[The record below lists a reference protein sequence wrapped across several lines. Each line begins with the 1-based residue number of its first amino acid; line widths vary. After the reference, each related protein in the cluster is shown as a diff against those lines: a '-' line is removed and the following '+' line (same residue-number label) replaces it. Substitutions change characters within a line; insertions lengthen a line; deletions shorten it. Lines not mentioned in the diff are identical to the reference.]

1 MSSRPGLDLR
11 GLGRGWSE
19 LPPRARAF
27 RVAHAAYS
35 VVGLSTLGYI
45 WACVATGR
53 RDRYLAASVAFLSM
67 EGVALIIGRGDCPF
81 GPLQAELGD
90 PDPLFALVLP
100 QRAAKAAVPVLT
112 AAALAGMAGLVI
124 RWPRGSQGAPVP
136 ANRPGRTTERS

>member
-1 MSSRPGLDLR
+1 M
-11 GLGRGWSE
+11 
-19 LPPRARAF
+19 
-27 RVAHAAYS
+27 HAAYS

-53 RDRYLAASVAFLSM
+53 RDRWLGASVAFLSM

-100 QRAAKAAVPVLT
+100 PRAAKAAVPVLT
-112 AAALAGMAGLVI
+112 GAALAGIAGLVI
-124 RWPRGSQGAPVP
+124 RWPGGLP
-136 ANRPGRTTERS
+136 ANRPGRRTRRRD